1 MDSTRDLLVEIGTEE
16 LPPNAFVSL
25 FQTHLEEAQIGFEG
39 IEPFA
44 TPRRLALMV
53 RGIATR
59 QADRELARRGPAIQ
73 AAFGADGSP
82 TKAALGF
89 AQSCGVAIDA
99 LAREVTDKGEWL
111 VFRSHLPGEATA
123 ALVPGLTE
131 AALAGLPIPKR
142 MRWGSGSEEFV
153 RPVHWV
159 CLLLGTEPIPGRVLG
174 MEARPFTRG
183 HRFHHPAE
191 IAVPSALDY
200 ADLLRSHGYVEPH
213 FERRRE
219 RIREQVE
226 TLAAA
231 HGLRARIEPALLD
244 EVTALVEWPRAIL
257 CRFDEAYLAIPRE
270 VLIETMQSH
279 QKYFPLEDGAGA
291 LQSSFI
297 AIANLESRDPEQVRA
312 GNERVIRPRFADAAF
327 FWTQDLK
334 QPLEAY
340 ATRLETVVFQ
350 DRLGTLAQKS
360 ARVASLAGYL
370 SPALGVEVALAM
382 RAARLARCDLV
393 TSMVYEFP
401 GLQGTMG
408 RYYAE
413 RAQEDPCVVA
423 AMEEQYLPRYAGD
436 RLPMTPCGRALALA
450 DRIDT
455 LVGIFGVGLRPTGA
469 RDPYGL
475 RRASIGVL
483 RILIETPVD
492 LDLREVLGMAASA
505 FPAGIL
511 SPDVVDA
518 ALAYVLERL
527 HGYYHERGVA
537 TDTVESVLQTGVTR
551 LADLDQRVRAVA
563 AFRALP
569 SADALAAAN
578 KRIRNILS
586 KAEVRPGAADPRLL
600 VEPAEVKLAAMVE
613 GLDREVR
620 PLALAGDYIGILSAL
635 AGLKQDLD
643 AFFDQVMVMVDDA
656 EVRENRLR
664 LLHSL
669 AALFLLVADISRLQ

>member
-1 MDSTRDLLVEIGTEE
+1 
-16 LPPNAFVSL
+16 
-25 FQTHLEEAQIGFEG
+25 
-39 IEPFA
+39 
-44 TPRRLALMV
+44 
-53 RGIATR
+53 
-59 QADRELARRGPAIQ
+59 
-73 AAFGADGSP
+73 
-82 TKAALGF
+82 
-89 AQSCGVAIDA
+89 VAIDA
-99 LAREVTDKGEWL
+99 LSREVTDKGEWL

-159 CLLLGTEPIPGRVLG
+159 CLLLGTEPIMGQVLG

-191 IAVPSALDY
+191 IAVPCALDY

-213 FERRRE
+213 FARRRE
-219 RIREQVE
+219 QVREQVE
-226 TLAAA
+226 ALAAA
-231 HGLRARIEPALLD
+231 HSLCARIDPALLD

-257 CRFDEAYLAIPRE
+257 CRFDDAYLAIPRE

-279 QKYFPLEDGAGA
+279 QKYFPLEDGGGA
-291 LQSSFI
+291 LQASFI
-297 AIANLESRDPEQVRA
+297 AIANLESRDADQVRA

-350 DRLGTLAQKS
+350 DRLGTLAEKS
-360 ARVASLAGYL
+360 ARVASLARHL
-370 SPALGVEVALAM
+370 SPALGVEVALAV
-382 RAARLARCDLV
+382 RAAGLARCDLV

-423 AMEEQYLPRYAGD
+423 AMEEQYLPRFAGD
-436 RLPMTPCGRALALA
+436 RLPTTPCGRALALA
-450 DRIDT
+450 DRVDT

-469 RDPYGL
+469 KDPYGL

-492 LDLREVLGMAASA
+492 LDLREVLGVAASG